1 MHRVT
6 LIEGDGIG
14 PEVVRA
20 ACRILDAA
28 GADIEWEPAELGL
41 TALDRTG
48 HSVPV
53 ATLDSLKRN
62 RVSLKGPA
70 TTPIGQGITSVNV
83 QLRKEL
89 GLFACV
95 RPIKSLPGVSSLYS
109 DVDLTII
116 RENTEDLYCGIE
128 HEVIPGVIE
137 AIKII
142 TREASLKIARFA
154 FSYAQRFGFQKVTAI
169 HKANILKLSDGLF
182 LECCRQAA
190 LEFPDL
196 ILDENI
202 VDNAA
207 MRLVM
212 RPQEFG
218 VLVAPNLYGDIISDL
233 AAGLV
238 GGLGLVPGAN
248 IGEDCAVFEAVH
260 GSWPEAAGQGIA
272 NPTAMILTASL
283 LLRHLG
289 EFKMA
294 TAIETAVLQTLAH
307 GTILTPDLGGT
318 ASTDEF
324 ASSVIER
331 L

>member
-20 ACRILDAA
+20 ACGVLDAA
-28 GADIEWEPAELGL
+28 GADIEWEPAEIGL

-53 ATLDSLKRN
+53 GTLDSLKRN
-62 RVSLKGPA
+62 RVGLKGPA

-109 DVDLTII
+109 NVDLTII

-137 AIKII
+137 AIKLI
-142 TREASLKIARFA
+142 TREASLRIARFA
-154 FSYAQRFGFQKVTAI
+154 FNYAERFGYQSVTAI

-182 LECCRQAA
+182 LDCCRQAA
-190 LEFPDL
+190 LEFPNL
-196 ILDENI
+196 ILDEKI

-248 IGEDCAVFEAVH
+248 IGKDCAVFEAVH

-289 EFKMA
+289 EVKKA
-294 TAIETAVLQTLAH
+294 TAIETAVLQTLAQ

-324 ASSVIER
+324 ASSVIKR